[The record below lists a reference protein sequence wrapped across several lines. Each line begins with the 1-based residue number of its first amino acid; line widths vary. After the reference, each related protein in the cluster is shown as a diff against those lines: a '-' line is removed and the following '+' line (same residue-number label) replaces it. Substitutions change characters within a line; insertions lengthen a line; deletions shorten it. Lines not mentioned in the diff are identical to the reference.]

1 MSTTLFIHLG
11 FIVSSFAY
19 ENIALKKP
27 AYQQYPYTGPGPANH
42 LMEASNAVDG
52 LKTNLS
58 IWGGQCVLSDN
69 DKQTATWWVNLTSIL
84 SIHHVTIYYRT
95 EVYGWVPDSDFPSR
109 FLGFSVYVS
118 NTTDKL
124 QGTMCY
130 KDTNFT
136 LDSIPPMFYTT
147 CPLHGQYVF
156 FYNERLANVSY
167 PVGYS
172 HFAYNDLCEVE
183 VFGCPTPGLYGSNCS
198 IPCPDPNCRYCHI
211 EAGTC
216 QGCKPG
222 YQGHRCEL
230 AECRHGQYG
239 EACENVCGQC
249 IDQSECHHVNGTCL
263 NGCRPGYK
271 GNHCSQTCEFGFYG
285 DQCTQECG
293 NCHNQTNC
301 RHTNGSCASGCDVG
315 FHGDLCKTECESG
328 TYGHQCEEKCGQC
341 KDLSKCLNTN
351 GLCLTGCQEG
361 YHGDLCKT
369 RTSPKADEPV
379 RNGWQMGGYM
389 TSVGLIMIILFTLVY
404 IVILSLIRIFRRC
417 TPASQQDMK
426 RENLNSAIKQKDS
439 TEHAYTNRSY
449 VELSDCR
456 NGPEIENHETSAD
469 V

>member
-95 EVYGWVPDSDFPSR
+95 EVYGW
-109 FLGFSVYVS
+109 
-118 NTTDKL
+118 
-124 QGTMCY
+124 
-130 KDTNFT
+130 
-136 LDSIPPMFYTT
+136 
-147 CPLHGQYVF
+147 
-156 FYNERLANVSY
+156 
-167 PVGYS
+167 
-172 HFAYNDLCEVE
+172 
-183 VFGCPTPGLYGSNCS
+183 
-198 IPCPDPNCRYCHI
+198 
-211 EAGTC
+211 
-216 QGCKPG
+216 
-222 YQGHRCEL
+222 
-230 AECRHGQYG
+230 ECRHGQYG